1 MEEIL
6 AALKNKLLRGGNM
19 NNCEACKYYNEC
31 SKNLYDA
38 TIERWYSIYWGG
50 KDCWKCNNT

>member
-1 MEEIL
+1 
-6 AALKNKLLRGGNM
+6 M

-38 TIERWYSIYWGG
+38 IIERWYSIYWGG